1 MTHAHDGADEAIY
14 DVAPSTNPLVRV
26 HKDNPYVVV
35 AAAAG
40 AGYLVAGGL
49 LTPFSRRVLKM
60 GMRAVLIPLVVTQV
74 KAMAQ
79 QSLSDL

>member
-26 HKDNPYVVV
+26 YKDNPYVVV